1 MFNIVIC
8 VYNKLEVTEKC
19 IQSIRQYTPKDK
31 YMIFFVNDGSEDI
44 VRQWIKNQIIIYDDI
59 IYIENKKNLGYV
71 LSAIRGVEESIKSID
86 NPFIFVLNNDV
97 FITDYWIDDAIK
109 LFENKKVA
117 IIGACGHKEV
127 GGKKI
132 TFISGSRLIVRTKIV
147 RELGFYDSNFNIG
160 YWEDVDYSYR
170 VQKAGYLIKKF
181 SISII

>member
-97 FITDYWIDDAIK
+97 FITDFKSI
-109 LFENKKVA
+109 FNTTKV
-117 IIGACGHKEV
+117 E
-127 GGKKI
+127 
-132 TFISGSRLIVRTKIV
+132 SLLIV
-147 RELGFYDSNFNIG
+147 LPSNNKDAVAG
-160 YWEDVDYSYR
+160 KLR
-170 VQKAGYLIKKF
+170 VI
-181 SISII
+181 